1 MVKRN
6 FKRAVLESGIEKIV
20 SFSSLKDF
28 FSILRKQGYPQHRTI
43 GMELDVITAGMYLN
57 YKNCS
62 TG

>member
-1 MVKRN
+1 M
-6 FKRAVLESGIEKIV
+6 ESGIEKIV